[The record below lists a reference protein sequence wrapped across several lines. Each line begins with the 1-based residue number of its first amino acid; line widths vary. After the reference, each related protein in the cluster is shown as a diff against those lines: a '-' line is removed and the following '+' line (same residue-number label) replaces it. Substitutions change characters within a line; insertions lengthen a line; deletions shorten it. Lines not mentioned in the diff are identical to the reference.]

1 MSNLRTATPVNSEN
15 LFGNAAASA
24 TGGSVGE
31 YRKSR
36 VTVGAVEVGDA
47 SHACLGELL
56 ARLPAV
62 PNLFVLVPGDVVA
75 ASVHNIV
82 PAALAKTADKRVRLV
97 NQNQSEAS
105 LEAKQAPCDGRLTPD
120 LVRHVEAWMDRRSSR
135 AVQDHLDAGQCIVF
149 VQVSN
154 SEEETSAYRI
164 VGRYC
169 AGGVQL
175 HDLPV

>member
-1 MSNLRTATPVNSEN
+1 M
-15 LFGNAAASA
+15 
-24 TGGSVGE
+24 GE

-47 SHACLGELL
+47 SNACLSELL
-56 ARLPAV
+56 TRLPAV
-62 PNLFVLVPGDVVA
+62 PNLFVLLPGDVVA
-75 ASVHNIV
+75 AGVCNIV
-82 PAALAKTADKRVRLV
+82 PAALGETADKRVRLI
-97 NQNQSEAS
+97 NQNQSQPS
-105 LEAKQAPCDGRLTPD
+105 PEAKPNPCDGRLTPD
-120 LVRHVEAWMDRRSSR
+120 LVRHFEAWMDRGLSG

-154 SEEETSAYRI
+154 SEEETGAYRI

-175 HDLPV
+175 HDIPV

>member
-1 MSNLRTATPVNSEN
+1 M
-15 LFGNAAASA
+15 
-24 TGGSVGE
+24 GE

-47 SHACLGELL
+47 SHACLSELS
-56 ARLPAV
+56 ATLPAAL
-62 PNLFVLVPGDVVA
+62 NLFVLVPDDVVA
-75 ASVHNIV
+75 ARFHTVISAGL
-82 PAALAKTADKRVRLV
+82 PESAGKRVRLV
-97 NQNQSEAS
+97 NQKQSEPS
-105 LEAKQAPCDGRLTPD
+105 PEGKQAPFDGRLSPD
-120 LVRHVEAWMDRRSSR
+120 LVRHFEAWMDRRSSG
-135 AVQDHLDAGQCIVF
+135 AVQDHLDAGKCIVF

-154 SEEETSAYRI
+154 SEEETGAYRI